1 MTDYAT
7 WTDEQCDIA
16 IVERLCGWSDQS
28 EPGPGQECFTDRPT
42 QSATAM
48 LGVIN
53 AMGKR
58 GWWCRIQSPWSPGEA
73 NPVWSAGFTPAAL
86 SPWTSY
92 QAATPMRAV
101 AIAALMALDAE
112 GK

>member
-1 MTDYAT
+1 MTDYAA
-7 WTDEQCDIA
+7 WTDEQVDVA
-16 IVERLCGWSDQS
+16 IMERLYGVAVSRIDAH
-28 EPGPGQECFTDRPT
+28 GRRPT
-42 QSATAM
+42 QDSGAM
-48 LGVIN
+48 LAVIN